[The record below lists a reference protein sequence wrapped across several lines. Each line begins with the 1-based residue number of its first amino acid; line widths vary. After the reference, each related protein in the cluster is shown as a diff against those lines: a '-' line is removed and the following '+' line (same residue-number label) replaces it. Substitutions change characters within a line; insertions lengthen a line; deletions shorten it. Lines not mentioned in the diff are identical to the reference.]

1 MSLNSKWVEF
11 TVNALSLKFE
21 RTLWADVRENVRN
34 WGGTT
39 ISRPLGFIPRGLFY
53 INICMMIKNL
63 IKPIIYREIN
73 VDES

>member
-21 RTLWADVRENVRN
+21 KTLWADVCESIRN

-39 ISRPLGFIPRGLFY
+39 ISRPLGFIPRGLFLY
-53 INICMMIKNL
+53 KYLHDDQEFNQTNHL
-63 IKPIIYREIN
+63 QRN
-73 VDES
+73 